1 MQGLL
6 GSKNLMKWFQ
16 KNFIS
21 LHWWTDPIEKRE
33 ESSRDEAGDGSR
45 NS

>member
-21 LHWWTDPIEKRE
+21 LLLIELASPRQ
-33 ESSRDEAGDGSR
+33 RDYAHACG
-45 NS
+45 